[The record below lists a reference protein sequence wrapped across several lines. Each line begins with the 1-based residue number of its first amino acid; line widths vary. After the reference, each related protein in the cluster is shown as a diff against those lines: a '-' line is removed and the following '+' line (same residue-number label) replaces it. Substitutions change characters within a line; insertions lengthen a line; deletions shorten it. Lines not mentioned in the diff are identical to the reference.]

1 MHVYED
7 KTLIYIYIYMYISMY
22 MNIYMTSAT
31 LSFYLSLVHGDGTFV
46 PN

>member
-1 MHVYED
+1 MHVYGD
-7 KTLIYIYIYMYISMY
+7 KTLIYIYVYIYIYKYIYDS
-22 MNIYMTSAT
+22 SAT